1 MFLSCT
7 LDNIEVSS
15 ANSLMPSGK
24 SFMYMRNKRGPNTE
38 SQGTPESLLFQG
50 EHWLEYN
57 SLFPI
62 VKIIFQQFE

>member
-38 SQGTPESLLFQG
+38 SQGTPEILLFLG
-50 EHWLEYN
+50 EHWL
-57 SLFPI
+57 
-62 VKIIFQQFE
+62 